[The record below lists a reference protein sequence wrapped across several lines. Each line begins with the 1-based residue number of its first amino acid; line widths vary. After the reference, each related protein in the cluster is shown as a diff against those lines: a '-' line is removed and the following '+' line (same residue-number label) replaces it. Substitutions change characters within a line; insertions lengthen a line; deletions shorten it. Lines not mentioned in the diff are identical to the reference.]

1 MPLKRSTLRTGLYAA
16 PRSVGSTKKACLSL
30 HAFCFS
36 LDMLNEAKHPCW
48 IPRYARNDTKA
59 RMTLLCHAERS
70 AAKRSI
76 HIALD
81 SSLWLGMTQKLG

>member
-36 LDMLNEAKHPCW
+36 LDMLNEAKHPH
-48 IPRYARNDTKA
+48 RTGFLAGARNDTLGFVMLNGA
-59 RMTLLCHAERS
+59 QRS
-70 AAKRSI
+70 EASTSHWIPRSG
-76 HIALD
+76 
-81 SSLWLGMTQKLG
+81 SE